1 MLQVFFLQVGV
12 SSATSSRI
20 FVVLRINEIFDHV
33 VIDVE
38 MLVLVMEDLDQPEL
52 QDGAAGADEGVPDG
66 RRWGRSAAGCR
77 VADEDLNFNCFNQ
90 FGAN

>member
-1 MLQVFFLQVGV
+1 
-12 SSATSSRI
+12 
-20 FVVLRINEIFDHV
+20 
-33 VIDVE
+33 